1 MYYPESILEMGIIA
15 PKAHQRII
23 GKLMTRL
30 GHLFYNIH
38 QISLEPL
45 PETQID
51 EGQSSPVPDIILYNN
66 ETFQTPIVIEVC
78 HPNGVNNDLKKIIK
92 LIDAND
98 FGTEEGF
105 IYDYERELWLKYQKG
120 IGQVFEKPSFSAIL
134 NMDLATLL

>member
-1 MYYPESILEMGIIA
+1 MYYPESTLEMGINA

-30 GHLFYNIH
+30 GHLYYNVH

-51 EGQSSPVPDIILYNN
+51 EGQSSPVPDIMLYNN
-66 ETFQTPIVIEVC
+66 ETFQTPIIIEVC

-98 FGTEEGF
+98 FGIEEGF
-105 IYDYERELWLKYQKG
+105 IYDYERGLWLKYQKG
-120 IGQVFEKPSFSAIL
+120 IGQVFEKTSFSAIL
-134 NMDLATLL
+134 NIDFATLL